1 MARNKRKNVV
11 EIDCVDPIVKEKRTL
26 RISYYV
32 NEEFYH
38 ISILSSVGERICG
51 VTISKPQILSVLMKL
66 EGRQ

>member
-38 ISILSSVGERICG
+38 ISILSSVGKRICG
-51 VTISKPQILSVLMKL
+51 VAISKPQILGGLAKSQDR
-66 EGRQ
+66 E